1 MGIFR
6 ANRIAS
12 TDLKPI
18 QSYVTAAVIGDRNIG
33 TPLSGW
39 IDDVLPV
46 TRDEAMTVPAVARAR
61 NLICTTIGTL
71 PLETYN
77 MADIEVGNRQVIE
90 QPDPLQPRA
99 NTFTYLADDILF
111 HGVGYMQV
119 LDVSP
124 QDGRPFAM
132 RRINPNRVTVKT
144 NDLGTMVESYF
155 VDGMAV
161 PVTGVGSLKRFDGLD
176 EGINH
181 RGGRTIRTAIALE
194 KTALKMAIE
203 PAPSMVLKNNGMNMD
218 EDQKSLLKT
227 AFARARRESAT
238 ALIEGDFSLDVMG
251 FDSAQLQ
258 LVEARS
264 FATQEIARMMGVG
277 AWYLNAE
284 TASATYSNVQQE
296 RRSFVDFALRPL
308 LHAIEARL
316 SMDDITPRGQYVEFD
331 LDDFLR
337 GNSLERVDVTV
348 KLLEAGIITVEEAR
362 HMEDLAPTTPTPAE
376 SLPEGPAQ

>member
-1 MGIFR
+1 M
-6 ANRIAS
+6 
-12 TDLKPI
+12 

-33 TPLSGW
+33 APLNGYF
-39 IDDVLPV
+39 DGVLPV
-46 TRDEAMTVPAVARAR
+46 TREEAMTVPAVARAR

-71 PLETYN
+71 PIETYD
-77 MADIEVGNRQVIE
+77 MADLEVGNRRVIE

-99 NTFTYLADDILF
+99 NTITYLADDILF

-132 RRINPNRVTVKT
+132 RRINPTRVTVKT
-144 NDLGTMVESYF
+144 NALGTMVESYL
-155 VDGMAV
+155 VDGNQV
-161 PVTGVGSLKRFDGLD
+161 PLAGVGSLKRFDGLD
-176 EGINH
+176 EGLNA

-194 KTALKMAIE
+194 KAAYKMAME
-203 PAPSMVLKNNGMNMD
+203 PAPSMMLKNNGMNMD
-218 EDQKSLLKT
+218 EDEKSLLKR
-227 AFARARRESAT
+227 AFGIARRESSI
-238 ALIEGDFSLDVMG
+238 ALVEGDLDLQMMG
-251 FDSAQLQ
+251 WDSAQLQ

-264 FATQEIARMMGVG
+264 FVTQEIARMVGVG

-308 LHAIEARL
+308 MHVIESRL

-348 KLLEAGIITVEEAR
+348 KLLESGIITRDEAR
-362 HMEDLAPTTPTPAE
+362 HMEDLAPSTPTAPE